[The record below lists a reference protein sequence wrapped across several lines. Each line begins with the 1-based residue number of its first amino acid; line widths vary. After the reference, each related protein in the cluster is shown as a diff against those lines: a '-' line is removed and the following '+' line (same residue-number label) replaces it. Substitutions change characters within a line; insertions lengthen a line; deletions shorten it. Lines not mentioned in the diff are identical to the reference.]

1 MASDAYGVNFCGVE
15 MDDATLDAY
24 GVRWV
29 KNSLEGWDSPPVRIN
44 DSDKTGRHG
53 GYGPSRL
60 YGARLLTLNGM
71 AHAPDMATAFEVRDR
86 LHAMPGLS
94 GSGVL
99 VMHEAV
105 DKSLDVML
113 GGDIKVSMPMPLPRP
128 YVRFQIPLVAHDP
141 FKRGASHTTAV
152 ASGATVTA
160 PNAGTAPA
168 DMRVTLT
175 TGGTVILSAGG
186 LTLTTG
192 ALPAGAV
199 IDTGATSVQ
208 DSTGADLFTL
218 VSLPPLWPAIPA
230 GGGPVGQLGTA
241 DLSVVHFDTYA

>member
-1 MASDAYGVNFCGVE
+1 MADQWPVTFCGILMDGTPDANGVE
-15 MDDATLDAY
+15 WKDIDLD
-24 GVRWV
+24 
-29 KNSLEGWDSPPVRIN
+29 GWDSAPVRSN
-44 DSDKTGRHG
+44 DERLTGRHG

-60 YGARLLTLNGM
+60 YEPRPLTLSGT
-71 AHAPDMATAFEVRDR
+71 AECVDMAAAFAVRRR
-86 LHAMPGLS
+86 LVTMPGASDPGTLIVHEDVSLS
-94 GSGVL
+94 IDAVL
-99 VMHEAV
+99 DGNVRASWPI
-105 DKSLDVML
+105 DRPK
-113 GGDIKVSMPMPLPRP
+113 P
-128 YVRFQIPLVAHDP
+128 YVIFQIPLVAHDP

-152 ASGATVTA
+152 SSSATVTA

-218 VSLPPLWPAIPA
+218 VTLPPLWPAIPA